1 MGPPTIQVMMEG
13 EVVGQGYS
21 CFVLVLSTVSFRSY
35 WAPSLCLAPQ
45 LITEL
50 QPGGGTACVDVCKR
64 EKPCCGQLRGGCMFA
79 KKKSTE

>member
-1 MGPPTIQVMMEG
+1 MARNRRKVDGMTRTQSNQQTCCPGITENP
-13 EVVGQGYS
+13 
-21 CFVLVLSTVSFRSY
+21 
-35 WAPSLCLAPQ
+35 
-45 LITEL
+45 LIKLTEL